1 MREVVGSN
9 PTPTNKTK
17 LGGAVN
23 APLQFFGAATSR
35 LAVLSEVSFQLRA
48 AN

>member
-1 MREVVGSN
+1 MQDVVGSN
-9 PTPTNKTK
+9 PTPATKTK

-23 APLQFFGAATSR
+23 APLQFFGVATSR
-35 LAVLSEVSFQLRA
+35 LVVLSEVSFQLRA